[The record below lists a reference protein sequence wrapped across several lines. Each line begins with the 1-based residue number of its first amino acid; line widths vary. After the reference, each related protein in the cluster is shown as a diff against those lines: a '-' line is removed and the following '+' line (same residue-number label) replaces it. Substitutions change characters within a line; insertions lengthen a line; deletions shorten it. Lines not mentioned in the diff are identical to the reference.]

1 MDEKMSFSFH
11 RCFSFILLSLYR
23 RRSLLFGGLWCLSPK
38 YHHVGDFPAGAGTHK
53 TVLIFLWNCVQ
64 FLYWVSSLFC
74 LWQGVNP
81 CLWAFC
87 VTGGEWCWVGLWL
100 YTLASNLFIC
110 FQSTSLTYS
119 LLYLFSQVWGFF
131 FLFFLTVTTSSCFHT
146 NLLPFHFS

>member
-38 YHHVGDFPAGAGTHK
+38 YHHVVDFPAGAGTHK

-100 YTLASNLFIC
+100 YTLASNLFV
-110 FQSTSLTYS
+110 FNLHLLLT
-119 LLYLFSQVWGFF
+119 LYCIYFPKFGVSSFFSF
-131 FLFFLTVTTSSCFHT
+131 
-146 NLLPFHFS
+146 